1 MGRSVNRDL
10 SPTTPATTDHFGTLA
25 RKSCEHDHLR
35 WSLIEYGDATQKMG
49 RIRALDRRPIAA
61 RRVIFCLR
69 HHPLGIGRGSIR
81 TRVGGF
87 CLENIDRVV
96 FVPISG
102 GLAAWVGWGWR
113 SWIRRRP
120 EQLSLGMR
128 CSLGG
133 FVLASVSVAL
143 EIGSGIY
150 ALIIGSMYG
159 QFENVGINRWG
170 FLLAF
175 LGLVTGLFGVA
186 NKTPLRWK
194 APALSTVLLLVFF
207 VQLLGQ
213 PIA

>member
-1 MGRSVNRDL
+1 MAMPPRRWVGYALLIAGLSLLAVSFSAYAITHWGSAMGRY
-10 SPTTPATTDHFGTLA
+10 A
-25 RKSCEHDHLR
+25 RE
-35 WSLIEYGDATQKMG
+35 WVVFA
-49 RIRALDRRPIAA
+49 
-61 RRVIFCLR
+61 
-69 HHPLGIGRGSIR
+69 
-81 TRVGGF
+81 
-87 CLENIDRVV
+87 LENIDRAV

-133 FVLASVSVAL
+133 FVLASVSAAL

-150 ALIIGSMYG
+150 AWFFPKWIMISASGRISSFLVFDPYIC
-159 QFENVGINRWG
+159 RWG
-170 FLLAF
+170 FLLAS

-213 PIA
+213 PIACGPY

>member
-1 MGRSVNRDL
+1 MAMPPRRWVGYALLIAGLSLLAVSFSAYAIIHWGSAVGRY
-10 SPTTPATTDHFGTLA
+10 A
-25 RKSCEHDHLR
+25 RE
-35 WSLIEYGDATQKMG
+35 W
-49 RIRALDRRPIAA
+49 
-61 RRVIFCLR
+61 
-69 HHPLGIGRGSIR
+69 
-81 TRVGGF
+81 VGF
-87 CLENIDRVV
+87 ALENIDRVV